1 MTDKSVSQV
10 ALPAGT
16 SITAPSISASS
27 VTHQGTRSLLCGVSP
42 VPGSVGTG
50 AFWFLAT
57 SALLFMSGK
66 ARKTFP
72 ARKEAKAAAKLRTH
86 PSLSL

>member
-50 AFWFLAT
+50 AYWFLEHLC
-57 SALLFMSGK
+57 SSLYVREG
-66 ARKTFP
+66 
-72 ARKEAKAAAKLRTH
+72 KEAF
-86 PSLSL
+86 PS

>member
-27 VTHQGTRSLLCGVSP
+27 VAHQGTRSLLCGVSP
-42 VPGSVGTG
+42 VQVPAG
-50 AFWFLAT
+50 FWST

-66 ARKTFP
+66 AGEPFADRE
-72 ARKEAKAAAKLRTH
+72 EAKAAAKLGTH
-86 PSLSL
+86 PSLSW

>member
-16 SITAPSISASS
+16 SITAPSISASF

-42 VPGSVGTG
+42 VLGSVGTG
-50 AFWFLAT
+50 AY
-57 SALLFMSGK
+57 
-66 ARKTFP
+66 
-72 ARKEAKAAAKLRTH
+72 
-86 PSLSL
+86 